1 MEDDLARAVHTVRAS
16 VASRYAAYEQAPTS
30 DTADELIEARLCY
43 IYCPSLSCPSAGD
56 QSGPCTSHCSA
67 VQNSNE
73 FVVDMVANQTII
85 DQLEAAAR
93 V

>member
-1 MEDDLARAVHTVRAS
+1 MEDDLARAVHTVRAA

-30 DTADELIEARLCY
+30 DTADELIEARLATFTAHPEAVLLQA
-43 IYCPSLSCPSAGD
+43 INQGLALH
-56 QSGPCTSHCSA
+56 TA
-67 VQNSNE
+67 VQTSNE